1 MELIDHI
8 RQAQDGRFIA
18 LLGAAAG
25 LDAYAA
31 ETLLRRQLPL
41 IAQRIDAVAAAD
53 PAAMETLF
61 DIVEEGEAEAYL
73 EDIRALTSRAA
84 VKDGEELL
92 AHLFGSLEAART
104 AAMEAGAPEG
114 VPPELA
120 GRFLTYS
127 AVLAVAAMSRRW
139 RTEIMPAL
147 AAAGDG
153 DSGPAGTGGAL
164 AGGLMAT
171 LVAALIDGLVK
182 GLLQALRPRRRR
194 RTRYARRYRRYA
206 SRGRTRRRRPSRRRR
221 RTRRD
226 RGLLEEILG
235 QVLKG

>member
-8 RQAQDGRFIA
+8 RQAQGGRLIA

-25 LDAYAA
+25 LDPYAA
-31 ETLLRRQLPL
+31 EAMLRRQLPV
-41 IAQRIDAVAAAD
+41 IARRIDAVAAED
-53 PAAMETLF
+53 PAAMEALF
-61 DIVEEGEAEAYL
+61 DIVEEGEAEEYL

-92 AHLFGSLEAART
+92 EHLFGSLEAAR
-104 AAMEAGAPEG
+104 AAALEAGVPEG
-114 VPPELA
+114 TSQEVA
-120 GRFLTYS
+120 ARFFTYT

-139 RTEIMPAL
+139 RADVMPAL
-147 AAAGDG
+147 SAATGGDG
-153 DSGPAGTGGAL
+153 GLAGAGGAL
-164 AGGLMAT
+164 AGGLVAT
-171 LVAALIDGLVK
+171 VIAALIDGLVK
-182 GLLQALRPRRRR
+182 GLLKGLRPRRRR
-194 RTRYARRYRRYA
+194 RTRYARRYRRYT
-206 SRGRTRRRRPSRRRR
+206 SRRRRGRRTSRRRR